1 MPYIPDEHKRTGSMR
16 IRLSPEMLERFETL
30 AKRYGMPPSTL
41 AAFAIARFVQSE
53 EMNRMVVMDAARQQ
67 AKTLGEQLT
76 DDRMDQLFGPMLENM
91 ISTLQRSHLMDG
103 RGRRDET
110 PKTEG

>member
-16 IRLSPEMLERFETL
+16 IRLSPEMLERFEAL

-53 EMNRMVVMDAARQQ
+53 EMNRMVVMDTARQQ
-67 AKTLGEQLT
+67 VKALD
-76 DDRMDQLFGPMLENM
+76 DDRMQRMFGPLLESMVTAAQSGQLNGLFDQL
-91 ISTLQRSHLMDG
+91 
-103 RGRRDET
+103 RGEDET
-110 PKTEG
+110 KKEA